1 MKCHTMKGLSN
12 RKLLS
17 SPSESQKSEIKVSPG
32 CPPEGCGKGLL
43 QASPGE
49 QRRGKYDTGP
59 AQAVGCRALCLYLEL
74 ACPGADPQLCYCLA
88 GPSRESYL
96 TSLSGEFIFCKMGII
111 ISAPHKIVERI
122 KGAGAQFSSVETN
135 GGLC

>member
-1 MKCHTMKGLSN
+1 MKCHTMNGLNN

-49 QRRGKYDTGP
+49 QRRGKYGTGP
-59 AQAVGCRALCLYLEL
+59 AQAGSRVQSFVPVPGVSLPRCR
-74 ACPGADPQLCYCLA
+74 PQLCYCLA

-96 TSLSGEFIFCKMGII
+96 TSLNGDLIFCKMGI

-122 KGAGAQFSSVETN
+122 KGAGAQFSSVGTN
-135 GGLC
+135 GLC